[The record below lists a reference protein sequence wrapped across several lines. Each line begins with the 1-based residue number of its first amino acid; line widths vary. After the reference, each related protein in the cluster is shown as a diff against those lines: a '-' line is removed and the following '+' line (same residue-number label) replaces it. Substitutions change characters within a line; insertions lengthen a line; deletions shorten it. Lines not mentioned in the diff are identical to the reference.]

1 VTDDGNAPLGIL
13 GGTFDPI
20 HHGHLRLAE
29 EVFGLCAFGRL
40 LLVPGGIPPHRAAPG
55 VTAAHRL
62 AMARLAAN
70 GNPRFAVDDREVR
83 KATPSYTVDTLA
95 ELRGEVG
102 PARPVALV
110 VGADAFVGLPSWSRW
125 TTLFSLAHIVV
136 AGRPGFALAP
146 EAPALRAELDARRFP
161 GSAREALASAPAGRI
176 VPVETT
182 LLDISASAIRR
193 CLAAG
198 ESARYLLPDAV
209 LDYIGRNRLYQG
221 AR

>member
-1 VTDDGNAPLGIL
+1 MTDDGSAPLGIL

-29 EVFGLCAFGRL
+29 EVVERCGFDCLHL
-40 LLVPGGIPPHRAAPG
+40 IPGGVPPHRAAPG

-62 AMARLAAN
+62 AMVRLAAK
-70 GNPRFAVDDREVR
+70 GNLRLVVDDREVR
-83 KATPSYTVDTLA
+83 KATPSYTVETLA
-95 ELRGEVG
+95 ELRTEVG
-102 PARPVALV
+102 PARPIALV
-110 VGADAFVGLPSWSRW
+110 VGADAFGGLPSWSRW
-125 TTLFSLAHIVV
+125 TTLFSLAHLVV
-136 AGRPGFALAP
+136 AGRPGFTLAP

-161 GSAREALASAPAGRI
+161 GGVRDALASAPAGCI

-209 LDYIGRNRLYQG
+209 LDYIDRNRLYQG
-221 AR
+221 AQ